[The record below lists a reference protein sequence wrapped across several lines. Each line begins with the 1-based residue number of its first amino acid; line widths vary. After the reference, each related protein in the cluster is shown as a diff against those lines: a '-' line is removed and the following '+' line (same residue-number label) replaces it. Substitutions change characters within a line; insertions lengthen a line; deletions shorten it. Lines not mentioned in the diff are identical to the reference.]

1 MHLMDTSTWL
11 PPLAGRFASRS
22 ALWWDTADG
31 FCGWGHLP
39 GHCFGGEFHI
49 CKPSRLVK
57 CLEVAAAKENQ
68 SFQGG
73 KRLEKIGTLFN
84 IRTGWWFG
92 TFFIFPHSWEDDP
105 IWLIFFRGV
114 ETTNQKN
121 MLESCHDLTIFSAF
135 QVDEAIYQAA
145 SDRFHELVKPPCC
158 IGSNARFIILV
169 P

>member
-11 PPLAGRFASRS
+11 TPLTGRFASRS

-39 GHCFGGEFHI
+39 GHCFGGGFHI

-68 SFQGG
+68 SFQGW
-73 KRLEKIGTLFN
+73 KRLEQIGTLFN

-92 TFFIFPHSWEDDP
+92 TCFIFPHSWEDDP
-105 IWLIFFRGV
+105 IWLILFRGV

-121 MLESCHDLTIFSAF
+121 LLESCHDLIRYF
-135 QVDEAIYQAA
+135 QPSRWMKPSTRPHQIDSTSWCSPLAA
-145 SDRFHELVKPPCC
+145 WAPMLDLSY
-158 IGSNARFIILV
+158 
-169 P
+169 